1 MSNQKIL
8 KEPVMC
14 PRCGSD
20 TYRFGHDIH
29 FRHLQRYQCKNP
41 ECKRQFIPGRPER
54 IKKYPTAICP
64 RCGGKMSIFKLIS
77 DGYRL
82 RCNNHIHKGERHCNH
97 KINVPLPGKSFKIA
111 KDPVEAIETDIAS
124 KFTWS
129 KMDFSNSTVSLV
141 LYFAVFKSLPATEV
155 SEIMQTLYKINI
167 SHDTVTRW
175 SHKAALQIHKNL
187 GLLVTPKTRGRRKTF
202 TDETVFWVR
211 GQKRWVWITRESR
224 FDSDQSWF
232 ISPRRST
239 EYARSTFNIA
249 FEASPA
255 LKNAQAVTDG
265 LWSYGSALGDLNF
278 NVEKLHKVYK
288 GFFERVNNNRI
299 ERRWSTLKVKA
310 RRYRGFKS
318 QRGLWCFITNQVYM
332 HNYFLPNK
340 RLDGITPS
348 EAAGAKLPYCLSKWK
363 LFCKF
368 L

>member
-1 MSNQKIL
+1 MPKIVN
-8 KEPVMC
+8 ERFNC
-14 PRCGSD
+14 PKCGSN
-20 TYRFGHDIH
+20 TYAWGHSTEY
-29 FRHLQRYQCKNP
+29 RHLQRYRCRNAKCKY
-41 ECKRQFIPGRPER
+41 QFTPHRPER
-54 IKKYPTAICP
+54 QRKYPKINCP
-64 RCGGKMSIFKLIS
+64 KCAGHMSIFKHLS
-77 DGYRL
+77 DGYRM
-82 RCNNHIHKGERHCNH
+82 RCNNHIYKGKRGCNH
-97 KINVPLPGKSFKIA
+97 KINIPLPGKSFKIA
-111 KDPVEAIETDIAS
+111 KDPIEAIGTDIAY

-141 LYFAVFKSLPATEV
+141 LYFSVFKSLPATEV
-155 SEIMQTLYKINI
+155 SETMQTLFNIDI

-175 SHKAALQIHKNL
+175 THKAALQLHQNL
-187 GLLVTPKTRGRRKTF
+187 GLLKTPKVRGRRRTF

-249 FEASPA
+249 FRASPA
-255 LKNAQAVTDG
+255 LKTISAVTDG
-265 LWSYGSALGDLNF
+265 LWSYGSALGDLDF
-278 NVEKLHKVYK
+278 NLGKFHKVYK
-288 GFFERVNNNRI
+288 GFFERVDNNRI

-318 QRGLWCFITNQVYM
+318 QRGLWCFITNQVYL

-340 RLDGITPS
+340 RLNGKTPA
-348 EAAGAKLPYCLSKWK
+348 EKVGTKLPHCLSKWK
-363 LFCKF
+363 MFCKF